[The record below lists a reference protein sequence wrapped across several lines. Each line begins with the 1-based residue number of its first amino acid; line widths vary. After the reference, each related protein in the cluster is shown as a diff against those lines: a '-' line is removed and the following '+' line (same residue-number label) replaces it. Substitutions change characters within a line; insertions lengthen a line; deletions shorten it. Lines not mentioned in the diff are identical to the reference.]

1 MARNS
6 LSECCGK
13 EDSASA
19 NGRKETQE
27 VVMLTSSKQVVEVLS
42 KSGNVKDS
50 VKVSTLLVLDGVNVA
65 MVIVG
70 PLMLKDCLVVS

>member
-1 MARNS
+1 
-6 LSECCGK
+6 
-13 EDSASA
+13 
-19 NGRKETQE
+19 
-27 VVMLTSSKQVVEVLS
+27 MLTSSKQVVEVLS